1 MLDLLKNIVQ
11 NLGKSLGVVL
21 LSLFKSI
28 NGIIK
33 FANRILDRKEAREEQ
48 EKTEKENQD
57 LKDIC
62 DNGTLEDL
70 INAKI
75 LVFGMILTCLI

>member
-21 LSLFKSI
+21 LSLFKSV

-33 FANRILDRKEAREEQ
+33 FANRILDRKEAQEKQ
-48 EKTEKENQD
+48 EKTDKEN
-57 LKDIC
+57 
-62 DNGTLEDL
+62 
-70 INAKI
+70 
-75 LVFGMILTCLI
+75 